1 MKREET
7 KPPAAEAAAATENDA
22 PKPKKMVVRFGC
34 KPAKKPAGERARG
47 AAGVEAA
54 DRSAA
59 DRSPGPTPLPAR
71 PLAPASAAPRRSAP
85 YPPSGGVGPVAAA
98 ATPGA
103 AAAPAPAPPP
113 RQSPS
118 ARDVGGAR
126 IPTPHSRLSRCPS
139 RVTRSSRGYG
149 LTPLGRSPPRA
160 TSKTKTSRSA
170 ADAAER
176 DDDAATSGESS
187 REVFG
192 AGVFGPGVDVD
203 VTFVASQPG
212 AGSTMLLRRN
222 RHLAGGAW
230 LDPKDAWTSAD
241 AAASRRLGPPPVRV
255 NPNDPNMVLR
265 TYFPEPASGSP
276 LQGARSLP
284 HPWNAALASTR
295 PGSAKNRRRGGS
307 RRVPQ
312 HLPGRGRRGDG
323 RGRSPRGREGGK
335 KDKGL
340 VGRPGRVESVY
351 NASVVGG
358 SPTFL
363 PSSHVK
369 CFPKPP
375 PMFAPPP
382 YAHRHQMGLAL
393 GFKAAGGDDK
403 FQVAIKS
410 LTTDSETLKISAR
423 PGDTVETLLRRVRKK
438 WTDVR
443 GRLEAYFPEGE
454 HGKAHVAACEAA
466 KAEGRDPP
474 RATAWTSAR
483 RWSSAG

>member
-1 MKREET
+1 M
-7 KPPAAEAAAATENDA
+7 
-22 PKPKKMVVRFGC
+22 
-34 KPAKKPAGERARG
+34 
-47 AAGVEAA
+47 
-54 DRSAA
+54 
-59 DRSPGPTPLPAR
+59 
-71 PLAPASAAPRRSAP
+71 
-85 YPPSGGVGPVAAA
+85 
-98 ATPGA
+98 
-103 AAAPAPAPPP
+103 
-113 RQSPS
+113 
-118 ARDVGGAR
+118 
-126 IPTPHSRLSRCPS
+126 
-139 RVTRSSRGYG
+139 
-149 LTPLGRSPPRA
+149 
-160 TSKTKTSRSA
+160 
-170 ADAAER
+170 
-176 DDDAATSGESS
+176 
-187 REVFG
+187 
-192 AGVFGPGVDVD
+192 DVD

-230 LDPKDAWTSAD
+230 LDEVAWTSAD

-295 PGSAKNRRRGGS
+295 PGRKIAAVEDLDAFLNISLDGDDEETGAD
-307 RRVPQ
+307 
-312 HLPGRGRRGDG
+312 GRRAD
-323 RGRSPRGREGGK
+323 REGGK

-382 YAHRHQMGLAL
+382 YAHRHKMGLAL

-474 RATAWTSAR
+474 RATPLDERATLEQCGVKRRVPEPLVYVVAPECFLLDESVVSEQRPAAVAAAQTALARAMGEENPEAEAAAGANTGKTAEELAAAAAAVTAADPAEAVANAITKPSDLSATNGRIILVQYAECNPPLIAKPGMGAKRVTYYRRRTQGDTSGRSLTQGGPGRLWICDRRRRARSSAICLRASRRRRSRRRSSAR
-483 RWSSAG
+483 RSSRDGSTRTRECSC